1 MRDDEVLLTDLRAEA
16 LELLKSVDEGDRLD
30 EQTAALIGLAV
41 RVTASTLDMEGSR
54 THAERALDAGATPD
68 QVHETLVL
76 VSGMGVHTLIE
87 GSRRIAD
94 LLRARLSGGLRAA
107 RRSVAR
113 SRGGGMW
120 ATTPTGFAWKPRF
133 PDSLTCCYG
142 RRPRD
147 SRRSSS
153 IAPPLEDGS
162 AARADEGAHLA
173 RRRFDAGAPLP
184 AGDASAHRPRH
195 RPRRR
200 EDHDSAGPRHR
211 SPGAAS
217 SRPALS
223 PYVNVWVDK
232 SSPLV
237 STYWLTRGRAR

>member
-1 MRDDEVLLTDLRAEA
+1 MLTDLRAEA

-54 THAERALDAGATPD
+54 THADRALDAGATPD

-76 VSGMGVHTLIE
+76 VSGMGVRTLIE

-173 RRRFDAGAPLP
+173 RRDSTPARRYLPGMRLHIAHAIDLGAGKTTILQALDIAAQAPL
-184 AGDASAHRPRH
+184 H
-195 RPRRR
+195 
-200 EDHDSAGPRHR
+200 
-211 SPGAAS
+211 
-217 SRPALS
+217 
-223 PYVNVWVDK
+223 
-232 SSPLV
+232 
-237 STYWLTRGRAR
+237 RGRR